1 MGEVAMTDYT
11 LPGGSGFLRLPAS
24 RLGRASAWLFVGAIA
39 LLMVGPFIGSALGEF
54 EIGQLNVG
62 PLIGVLVLAAAAIT
76 GAISLIKDHERSW
89 VVWLAVALPSLV
101 IGAEIIS
108 LLIPGE

>member
-1 MGEVAMTDYT
+1 MTEHT
-11 LPGGSGFLRLPAS
+11 LPAGSGFVRLPTS
-24 RLGRASAWLFVGAIA
+24 RLGRVSAWIFAGAIA
-39 LLMVGPFIGSALGEF
+39 LLIVGPMIGPALGEF

-76 GAISLIKDHERSW
+76 GAIALMKDHERSW
-89 VVWLAVALPSLV
+89 VA
-101 IGAEIIS
+101 

>member
-1 MGEVAMTDYT
+1 M
-11 LPGGSGFLRLPAS
+11 
-24 RLGRASAWLFVGAIA
+24 SAWLFVGAIA
-39 LLMVGPFIGSALGEF
+39 LLMVGPLIGPALGEF

-62 PLIGVLVLAAAAIT
+62 PLIGVVVLAAALVT

-89 VVWLAVALPSLV
+89 LVWLAVALPALV